1 MRNLFNITSETDQY
15 RNHRNSTL
23 PAFFRTEDSAVSE
36 SPQSAAKREMDEAE
50 EEQRHAAE
58 QLLQERE
65 EDQRYKDELVNE
77 LLDDGPQLSQC

>member
-1 MRNLFNITSETDQY
+1 
-15 RNHRNSTL
+15 
-23 PAFFRTEDSAVSE
+23 
-36 SPQSAAKREMDEAE
+36 MDEAE